1 MSAVHAEGPD
11 LDPVDD
17 EGPQVGL
24 LDLLTWLGEDKRLIG
39 VVTGIAAV
47 ASVVVAL
54 LLSNVYTAR
63 TTLLPPGQQQ
73 PSGAAAALAAL
84 GALGGAAGGLAAKTP
99 DELYVNLLKSDSV
112 LRALDERFKLR
123 ERYDVETFEVL
134 RREMPQQVRVSAD
147 KKSGVISVEV
157 DDEDPKF
164 AAGLANGYAEELR
177 KVMGR
182 LAITEAQQRRVFYES
197 QLKATKDNLVK
208 ADLDQQRVQEKSG
221 MIVLDKQAEAILNSM
236 ARLRAEI
243 AEREVQLKVLRTG
256 ATAENPDVIRLGS
269 ELRALRAEM
278 QRMES
283 SPGGG
288 SVIDLPAG
296 KIPEAAGDFIR
307 ARREVKFQETL
318 LESMLRQ
325 YEVAKLDE
333 AKEGQTLQQIDIAQP
348 PDRKSKP
355 ARAVIVLVSTLLS
368 FVAVGGFV
376 VARRYIALA
385 SDTDPQRN
393 AAWAGLRSAWRLKR

>member
-1 MSAVHAEGPD
+1 MSAVHPED
-11 LDPVDD
+11 LDDASADD
-17 EGPQVGL
+17 GPRVRL
-24 LDLLTWLGEDKRLIG
+24 LELLTWLGEDKRLIG
-39 VVTGIAAV
+39 AVTGAAALV
-47 ASVVVAL
+47 SVIGAL

-84 GALGGAAGGLAAKTP
+84 SALGGVAGGLSGKTP
-99 DELYVNLLKSDSV
+99 DELYVSLLRSDSV

-134 RREMPQQVRVSAD
+134 RREMPQQVRVAAD
-147 KKSGVISVEV
+147 RKSGVISLEV

-164 AAGLANGYAEELR
+164 AAALANGYAEELR
-177 KVMGR
+177 KLMSR
-182 LAITEAQQRRVFYES
+182 LAITEAQQRRLFYES
-197 QLKATKDNLVK
+197 QLKATKENLIK

-221 MIVLDKQAEAILNSM
+221 MIVLDKQAEAILTGM

-256 ATAENPDVIRLGS
+256 ATAENPDVMRLGS
-269 ELRALRAEM
+269 ELRGLRAEL

-283 SPGGG
+283 APG
-288 SVIDLPAG
+288 SSAIELPAG

-318 LESMLRQ
+318 LEGLLRQ

-333 AKEGQTLQQIDIAQP
+333 AKEGQSLQQIDIAQP

-355 ARAVIVLVSTLLS
+355 ARAAIVLVSTLLA
-368 FVAVGGFV
+368 FLAVSGFV
-376 VARRYIALA
+376 VARRYVALA
-385 SDTDPQRN
+385 GAADPERG
-393 AAWAGLRSAWRLKR
+393 AAWAGLRSAWRLRR